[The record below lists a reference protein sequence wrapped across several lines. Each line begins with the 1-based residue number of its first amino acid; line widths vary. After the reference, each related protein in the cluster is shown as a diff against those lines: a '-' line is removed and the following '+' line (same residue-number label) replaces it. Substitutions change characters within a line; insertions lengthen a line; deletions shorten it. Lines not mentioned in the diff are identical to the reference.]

1 VAADR
6 IPRIRSRVPF
16 EEAIQSTLPFGMAA
30 MFVAMLALE
39 TIYAMLHNV
48 VKRPMLAERNMEF
61 LWWDRLSCRTT

>member
-1 VAADR
+1 
-6 IPRIRSRVPF
+6 
-16 EEAIQSTLPFGMAA
+16 